1 VYARE
6 LQFHTPA
13 SFELKMST
21 HLIYEQ
27 VRQPDT
33 PLELRRDLF
42 DVVAKQWDMIPIPAD
57 ILEPGSI
64 HPMEQIL
71 TRPRP

>member
-1 VYARE
+1 
-6 LQFHTPA
+6 
-13 SFELKMST
+13 MNT

-33 PLELRRDLF
+33 PLELRRDSF
-42 DVVAKQWDMIPIPAD
+42 DEVTKQWDMIPIPAD
-57 ILEPGSI
+57 ILESDSI
-64 HPMEQIL
+64 YRMEQIL